1 MMKIDFD
8 EIIRKFQGKANEIY
22 FDRERLKKLLLTAKN
37 KAEGN
42 KELMEIWEEL
52 KLLLELIKDW
62 MKGDYKE
69 LSKSSVI
76 MVIIGLLYLVNPF
89 DIIPDFL
96 IGGFV
101 DDLGVIAYVIK
112 KTSDELNL
120 YKKWKNTKDDENIIE
135 VNVEF
140 IEDDNMEDIR
150 KQ

>member
-96 IGGFV
+96 IGGFI

>member
-1 MMKIDFD
+1 MKIDFD

>member
-1 MMKIDFD
+1 MKIDFD

-96 IGGFV
+96 IGGFI